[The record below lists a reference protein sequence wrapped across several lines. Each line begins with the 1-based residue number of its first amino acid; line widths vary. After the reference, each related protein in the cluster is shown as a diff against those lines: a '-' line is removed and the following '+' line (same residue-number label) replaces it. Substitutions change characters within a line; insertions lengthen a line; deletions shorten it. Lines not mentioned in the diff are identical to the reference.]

1 MNLRAMSRP
10 RPLLLLLLGSLLLL
24 LAVLATAVVIAR
36 QHRLADRAEAAAWV
50 ASRHPDVLRLTGQY
64 LAAQPNGDYLLLD
77 VRSAAEWSVSHLP
90 AAFRCEDPGAA
101 VAEARRRH
109 CTRVVVYCSIGERSS
124 QLAERMQAL
133 DPNLLIHD
141 LAGGIFTWASEDRPL
156 VDADGQPTRWV
167 HPYDTSWGALLPPD
181 RRAPLP

>member
-1 MNLRAMSRP
+1 MRINQTSWIIIASVLVVLTIAVARTARSRAGQP
-10 RPLLLLLLGSLLLL
+10 H
-24 LAVLATAVVIAR
+24 VLT
-36 QHRLADRAEAAAWV
+36 EAAAWV
-50 ASRHPDVLRLTGQY
+50 ASRHPDVLRMTGQY
-64 LAAQPNGDYLLLD
+64 LAAQPSGDYLLVD

-156 VDADGQPTRWV
+156 VDADGQPTRLV

>member
-1 MNLRAMSRP
+1 MRINQTSWIIIASVLVVLTIAVARTARSRAGQP
-10 RPLLLLLLGSLLLL
+10 H
-24 LAVLATAVVIAR
+24 VLT
-36 QHRLADRAEAAAWV
+36 EAAAWV
-50 ASRHPDVLRLTGQY
+50 ASRHPDVLRMTGQY
-64 LAAQPNGDYLLLD
+64 LAAQPSGDYLLVD

-141 LAGGIFTWASEDRPL
+141 LAGGIFTWASEDRTL
-156 VDADGQPTRWV
+156 VDADGQPTRLV